1 MFLLLLTLYGFGVCK
16 SYMFVLL
23 HMLKTDVIFYTSSD
37 ILYVKY
43 HNLIVTLE
51 MLPLLILCNE
61 NDTFLDIF
69 RIFKYKL
76 IM

>member
-1 MFLLLLTLYGFGVCK
+1 
-16 SYMFVLL
+16 
-23 HMLKTDVIFYTSSD
+23 MLKTDVIFYTSSD